1 MKGSLKSCYQTQLKI
16 KTLYAVGIIFVIV
29 STAFGIA
36 VGSTALSLAEL
47 FDGLDTVS
55 GRILLYVRLPRAL
68 GSLVCGMALS
78 LSGAVIQAV
87 LVNKLAGPSI
97 IGVNSGAGLAVA
109 ISAALGI
116 YGGFRLSLIA
126 FIGAFVA
133 TMLLNFGVQKWKMGR
148 GSVVLVG
155 VALNCLFNALTDVVT
170 TLLPDIRIITGDFK
184 IGELQGVTYSK
195 LIPASVVV
203 TVSLV
208 ILMTLR
214 NELGVLSLGEDNARG
229 LGMNTSRMRCVFLI
243 LSALLAGSAVSIA
256 GLVSF
261 VGLIVPHA
269 VRRVSGNHPRHLLP
283 LCALYGGGFVCLCD
297 TLSRVLF
304 SPYEIPVG
312 IIMAFLGVPFFILL
326 LVRGRRSDYA
336 GD

>member
-1 MKGSLKSCYQTQLKI
+1 M
-16 KTLYAVGIIFVIV
+16 LYAVGIIFVIV

-36 VGSTALSLAEL
+36 VGSTSLEFSEL
-47 FDGLDTVS
+47 FNGLNTVT
-55 GRILLYVRLPRAL
+55 GRIFLYVRLPRTF
-68 GSLVCGMALS
+68 GSLVCGTALA
-78 LSGAVIQAV
+78 LSGAVIQSV
-87 LVNKLAGPSI
+87 LSNKLAGPSI
-97 IGVNSGAGLAVA
+97 IGVNSGAGFAVA
-109 ISAALGI
+109 VASAIGI
-116 YGGFRLSLIA
+116 YGGFRLSLFA
-126 FIGAFVA
+126 FVGAFAA
-133 TMLLNFGVQKWKMGR
+133 TMLLNIGTQKWKMGK

-155 VALNCLFNALTDVVT
+155 VALNCLFNALTDVIT
-170 TLLPDIRIITGDFK
+170 TLDPDIRIITGDFK

-195 LIPASVVV
+195 LIPATVIV

-214 NELGVLSLGEDNARG
+214 NELGILSLGEDNARG
-229 LGMNTSRMRCVFLI
+229 LGMNTTRMRCIFLI

-261 VGLIVPHA
+261 VGLIVPHT
-269 VRRVSGNHPRHLLP
+269 VRRMSDNHPRHFLP

-326 LVRGRRSDYA
+326 LVRGRRGDYA